1 MVGFC
6 KNAPKDE
13 EWLREEIARI
23 IYTEKNKHSLRL
35 PEAKPLPTW
44 DELKLGEGTL
54 GAYNLRLVER
64 YLRQAKQI
72 IATMKEGGWVSPVE
86 HKEALSRELAAGYRL
101 AVDFTKGGE

>member
-13 EWLREEIARI
+13 EWLLE
-23 IYTEKNKHSLRL
+23 
-35 PEAKPLPTW
+35 
-44 DELKLGEGTL
+44 ELKEIIGKSVVVSDVAEDGQVLVRVKRKEG
-54 GAYNLRLVER
+54 AN
-64 YLRQAKQI
+64 QI
-72 IATMKEGGWVSPVE
+72 IAKMKEAGWVSPVE